1 MAGRVLERKR
11 GAGRP
16 PGPRAPLPSVLHST
30 VGMLEANKRYYYTIR
45 LIGGYS
51 IDVEYQWTFSHEISK
66 ILIVLL
72 LYTDLCIQFVPTILR
87 IYDFMLDWVS
97 VKVLLFIG
105 W

>member
-51 IDVEYQWTFSHEISK
+51 IDVEYQ
-66 ILIVLL
+66 
-72 LYTDLCIQFVPTILR
+72 
-87 IYDFMLDWVS
+87 
-97 VKVLLFIG
+97 
-105 W
+105 